1 MLKFKRFGL
10 VLSGALGVA
19 CSGAEPG
26 VGQDTTADTS
36 ATSEDGIIRATALGG
51 RKEVVLVT
59 IPVYVVNPDNTV
71 SIGTRGCSGSYFAPR
86 VVLTA
91 AHCLQGALAGQ
102 PRVYWG
108 TNYAVDVAALPN
120 DGSAPPATSKFADAD
135 SYEQHPN
142 YSSQLNSADM
152 AVLYLDRKLPFDP
165 LPLARF
171 RLDNTYVG
179 TKVTI
184 QGWGYG
190 QATGP
195 VSGTGGFIL
204 RTGKTVLL
212 GTPTA
217 ADYHADD
224 PNPGMLDPAV
234 RETVVKLDGHAPNSS
249 NCFGDS
255 GGPIIVNKFGQ
266 DYIASVDY
274 WGGYYCEDY
283 SLHVRLDPFLPFLDA
298 AYKKGGQETLIP
310 KFVCQAPNP
319 DGSRTAYFGYDN
331 KNGVAITVPY
341 GTKNSATT
349 DTKNF
354 RPTKF
359 APGKHDNGFL
369 IDFGTTQTLTYTL
382 APDNSPKTTL
392 SVTKN
397 STACTSAQSDL
408 TEAGNACRSAAS
420 SGCANYSVSQCLQD
434 RAGFNQDFNG
444 YVPECK
450 PQMTAYNACL
460 ASTTGSSWVC
470 TGGQEGIAPYAPGC
484 DDEFFDWLN
493 CAGF

>member
-1 MLKFKRFGL
+1 MMKFRTLGL
-10 VLSGALGVA
+10 VLGGATALA
-19 CSGAEPG
+19 CSSAEPG
-26 VGQDTTADTS
+26 VGQDTTADT
-36 ATSEDGIIRATALGG
+36 TGTTEDGIIRATALGG
-51 RKEVVLVT
+51 RKEVVLIT
-59 IPVYVVNPDNTV
+59 IPVYIVNPDHTV
-71 SIGTRGCSGSYFAPR
+71 SLGTRSCSGSYYAPR

-91 AHCLQGALAGQ
+91 AHCLQGNVAGL

-108 TNYAVDVAALPN
+108 DNYAADVAALPG
-120 DGSAPPATSKFADAD
+120 DGSAPPANSKFAQAD

-142 YSSQLNSADM
+142 YSAQTNAADM
-152 AVLYLDRKLPFDP
+152 AVIYLDRKLPFDP
-165 LPLARF
+165 LPIARF
-171 RLDNTYVG
+171 RLDNSYVG

-195 VSGTGGFIL
+195 VSGTGGQIL
-204 RTGKTVLL
+204 RTGKTILL

-217 ADYHADD
+217 ADYHEDD

-234 RETVVKLDGHAPNSS
+234 RETVVKLDGHAPNS
-249 NCFGDS
+249 NGCFGDS
-255 GGPIIVNKFGQ
+255 GGPIIVNKYGQ

-283 SLHVRLDPFLPFLDA
+283 SLHVRLDPFLPFLDN

-310 KFVCQAPNP
+310 KFVCQAPNQ
-319 DGSRTAYFGYDN
+319 DGTRTAYFGFDN

-349 DTKNF
+349 DTKGF

-359 APGKHDNGFL
+359 VPGKHDNGFL

-382 APDNSPKTTL
+382 APDNSPKTTI
-392 SVTKN
+392 SVTQN

-408 TEAGNACRSAAS
+408 VEAGNACRAAAT
-420 SGCANYSVSQCLQD
+420 SGCTNYSVSQCLQD

-444 YVPECK
+444 YAPECK
-450 PQMTAYNACL
+450 AQLTAYNACL
-460 ASTTGSSWVC
+460 ANTTGSNWEC
-470 TGGQEGIAPYAPGC
+470 TSGYESIYPYAPGC
-484 DDEFFDWLN
+484 DEEIFDWFN